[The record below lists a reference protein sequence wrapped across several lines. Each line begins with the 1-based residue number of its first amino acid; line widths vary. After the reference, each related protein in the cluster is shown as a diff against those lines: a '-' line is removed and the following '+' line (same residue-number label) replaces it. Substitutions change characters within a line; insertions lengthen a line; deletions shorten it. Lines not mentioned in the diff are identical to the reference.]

1 MTLTK
6 GALLGASDLVT
17 REVPVLGD
25 TVTVRSL
32 AAAYS
37 NQALSEA
44 LETHTGRRG
53 EQTHRV
59 NSQKLEEL
67 QVLHG
72 LVDPKLDTIEE
83 VRMFS
88 NNCGAA
94 WQTIVKAIQEIS
106 GLQDEDVKKTEATF
120 SGGGPG
126 PERHDVGDAAGAG
139 NGRSDLPARAGV
151 GAPHA
156 GGGDVLA
163 DERA

>member
-1 MTLTK
+1 MTLSK
-6 GALLGASDLVT
+6 SALLGASDLVT
-17 REVPVLGD
+17 REVKVLGD

-72 LVDPKLDTIEE
+72 LIDPKLDTLEE
-83 VRMFS
+83 VRSFA
-88 NNCGAA
+88 NNCGPA
-94 WQTIVKAIQEIS
+94 WQLIVREIQEIS
-106 GLQDEDVKKTEATF
+106 GLQEEDVKKTDATF
-120 SGGGPG
+120 PGGDSGPG
-126 PERHDVGDAAGAG
+126 REDVGAGVAARG
-139 NGRSDLPARAGV
+139 NGSDLPARI
-151 GAPHA
+151 GA
-156 GGGDVLA
+156 
-163 DERA
+163 

>member
-32 AAAYS
+32 PAAYS

-59 NSQKLEEL
+59 NTQKLEEL

-72 LVDPKLDTIEE
+72 LVDPKFDTLEE
-83 VRMFS
+83 VRALS
-88 NNCGAA
+88 LTLGPA
-94 WQTIVKAIQEIS
+94 WQAIVKAIQEVS
-106 GLQDEDVKKTEATF
+106 GLQEEDVKKTEAIFPVGGTGQGGADVGVAAG
-120 SGGGPG
+120 SGNGGPAV
-126 PERHDVGDAAGAG
+126 PVRAGAG
-139 NGRSDLPARAGV
+139 DA
-151 GAPHA
+151 HA
-156 GGGDVLA
+156 GGGDV
-163 DERA
+163 